1 MESRE
6 REKRMC
12 AALQSRITLTE
23 AGKLARVPPGHR
35 FRKPGVEKAYGRVL
49 ETTESVEA
57 IQRQA
62 YLLDE
67 EDGADAF
74 PKLLELIDTGTDI
87 AEVRTDDIEDDSW
100 DVDSACSATSAKPA
114 DSPATKPAP
123 KYVKGRL
130 KAKLA
135 FWQLFCK
142 SAVVLSWISSG
153 YEIPW
158 ALGVTPPP
166 LSFPN
171 AAGALQREA
180 FVSAEIA
187 YLLARGSIMRTHL
200 PPAVIS
206 PLNVVERRGK
216 LRLILDLVYV
226 NRFID
231 QTGLKF
237 KYENIRSA
245 SL

>member
-6 REKRMC
+6 EKS
-12 AALQSRITLTE
+12 AW
-23 AGKLARVPPGHR
+23 HR

-74 PKLLELIDTGTDI
+74 PKLLELIDTGVGMCYKQLEFEKVADEHSYEVAEEYLKKKHNGGTDI

-142 SAVVLSWISSG
+142 SAVLLSWISSG

-158 ALGVTPPP
+158 ALG
-166 LSFPN
+166 
-171 AAGALQREA
+171 
-180 FVSAEIA
+180 
-187 YLLARGSIMRTHL
+187 
-200 PPAVIS
+200 
-206 PLNVVERRGK
+206 
-216 LRLILDLVYV
+216 
-226 NRFID
+226 
-231 QTGLKF
+231 
-237 KYENIRSA
+237 
-245 SL
+245 